1 MNLKW
6 DDSLAI
12 AISLDD
18 IHPDVDPRSVSLTD
32 LHRWVCE
39 LKEFDDDPSQPEQ
52 KLLEAIKKA
61 WIEERE

>member
-1 MNLKW
+1 
-6 DDSLAI
+6 
-12 AISLDD
+12 LDD